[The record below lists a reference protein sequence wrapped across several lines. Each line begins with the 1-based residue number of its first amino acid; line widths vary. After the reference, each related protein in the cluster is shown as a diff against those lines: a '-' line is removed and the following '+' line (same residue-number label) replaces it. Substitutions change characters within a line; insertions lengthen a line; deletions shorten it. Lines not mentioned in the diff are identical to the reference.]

1 LVKYTA
7 TKTVGANV
15 MGKVLRML
23 LTAGLAIGLASPTLS
38 NAQDADKHSA
48 GAVFIM
54 TNAVDKNEV
63 IAYRRASDG
72 TLQEA
77 GRFSTGGRG
86 SGGNNDPLESQ
97 GSLGLSEDHS
107 LLFAANAGS
116 GSVSVF
122 SVHGSQL
129 SLVDKVISGGSE
141 PNAVAQHGNLVYVAN
156 VGGSSNVVGFRL
168 DDGKLKQIPNSTRF
182 LSTNNSGAGGL
193 AFSPDGRFLVVIERL
208 TNDIDVFS
216 VQGDSTLSPIVVN
229 PSAGP
234 GAFSVSFA
242 PNGAALVSETGP
254 SGVTNGSAISSYEI
268 AANGTLS
275 PISTSVPTLG
285 AANCWN
291 VVAPDGSFVYTSNA
305 GSSTISGFAIAN
317 TGVLTALPGTVVG
330 TNPEGS
336 GNLDIAVSSDGRFI
350 YTLNSAAGAIG
361 IFSVQKD
368 GTLLNVG
375 FASGVSPLSGFNGI
389 AAF

>member
-1 LVKYTA
+1 
-7 TKTVGANV
+7 
-15 MGKVLRML
+15 MGKVFRTLFM
-23 LTAGLAIGLASPTLS
+23 AGLAIGLASPGLS
-38 NAQDADKHSA
+38 KAQDGNTQSA
-48 GAVFIM
+48 GAVFVM

-63 IAYRRASDG
+63 IAYSRASDG
-72 TLQEA
+72 TLQEG
-77 GRFSTGGRG
+77 GRFATGGRG

-97 GSLGLSEDHS
+97 GSLTLSQDHS
-107 LLFAANAGS
+107 LLFAVNAGS

-122 SVHGSQL
+122 SVHGSKL

-141 PNAVAQHGNLVYVAN
+141 PNAVAQHGNLVYAVN

-168 DDGKLKQIPNSTRF
+168 EHGKLTQIPTSTRF

-193 AFSPDGRFLVVIERL
+193 AFSPDGKFLVVVERL
-208 TNDIDVFS
+208 TNDIDVFA

-242 PNGAALVSETGP
+242 PNGTALVSETGA
-254 SGVTNGSAISSYEI
+254 SGVANGSAISSYEV
-268 AANGTLS
+268 AANGKLT
-275 PISTSVPTLG
+275 PISASVPTSG

-291 VVAPDGSFVYTSNA
+291 VVTPDGSFAYTSNA
-305 GSSTISGFAIAN
+305 GSSTISGFAIGSN
-317 TGVLTALPGTVVG
+317 GVLTALPGTVVG
-330 TNPEGS
+330 ANPEGS
-336 GNLDIAVSSDGRFI
+336 GNLDVAVSSDSKFI

-361 IFSVQKD
+361 IFAIQKD
-368 GTLLNVG
+368 GTLLSVG
-375 FASGVSPLSGFNGI
+375 IASGVSPLSGFNGI